1 MGNYHNNKQ
10 DSALFGG
17 NAAFVEECYELY
29 LQDPTQV
36 SEAWRRY
43 FGRLD
48 TASDGAHTAAV
59 SAADIGKQRIV
70 DRMITQYRYQ
80 GARVSQ
86 INPLEYDK
94 AEAEI
99 INPRAHGFD
108 DSDMAREFITDI
120 AGMGHARLS
129 DIISKL
135 HAVYCGSV
143 APEFMHINEHAKRH
157 WLRERF
163 EASRPRLS
171 RERSLRLLERLTA
184 AEVLEKFLHTRYTGQ
199 KRFSLE
205 GGDTLIPI
213 LDTICVTPAM
223 AAFWKPS
230 SAWRIGGD

>member
-1 MGNYHNNKQ
+1 MFIMQASTRIGEF
-10 DSALFGG
+10 S
-17 NAAFVEECYELY
+17 EEETKKMETITIISKTVLY
-29 LQDPTQV
+29 LAAMPLLLRNVTNFICKTRLKYRSV
-36 SEAWRRY
+36 ASLFWPSGYGKRRRSY
-43 FGRLD
+43 
-48 TASDGAHTAAV
+48 AAV

-171 RERSLRLLERLTA
+171 RERSLRLLNA
-184 AEVLEKFLHTRYTGQ
+184 
-199 KRFSLE
+199 
-205 GGDTLIPI
+205 
-213 LDTICVTPAM
+213 
-223 AAFWKPS
+223 
-230 SAWRIGGD
+230 

>member
-99 INPRAHGFD
+99 INRGRTALMIPTWRVN
-108 DSDMAREFITDI
+108 
-120 AGMGHARLS
+120 LS
-129 DIISKL
+129 
-135 HAVYCGSV
+135 
-143 APEFMHINEHAKRH
+143 
-157 WLRERF
+157 
-163 EASRPRLS
+163 
-171 RERSLRLLERLTA
+171 
-184 AEVLEKFLHTRYTGQ
+184 
-199 KRFSLE
+199 
-205 GGDTLIPI
+205 PI
-213 LDTICVTPAM
+213 LPAWGTPDC
-223 AAFWKPS
+223 PTS
-230 SAWRIGGD
+230 